1 MSTDPEAWAVS
12 AQLTQ
17 SMSFADYEPPTIVI
31 NGMDR
36 QPLVTI
42 NPDGTLDYG
51 PDYNPDEAARI
62 FWDSLRRYM
71 GARCTNCGHDP
82 APDGEADNG

>member
-1 MSTDPEAWAVS
+1 MSIDPEAWAVS
-12 AQLTQ
+12 AHLMQ

-42 NPDGTLDYG
+42 KPDGTLDYG
-51 PDYNPDEAARI
+51 PDYNPDEAAQI

-71 GARCTNCGHDP
+71 GARCPSCGHAP
-82 APDGEADNG
+82 ALAGEADRG